1 MIPPRVHAAGHGVV
15 PGAAVCLR
23 ALLAANGKPSL
34 AQRKAGG
41 AD

>member
-1 MIPPRVHAAGHGVV
+1 MTPPRVHAAGHGVV

-23 ALLAANGKPSL
+23 ALLAANRRPLL

-41 AD
+41 GD